1 MTRRRATSRNPA
13 RVQQR
18 IKAKRRAAP
27 EAPRKRRLSASSKA
41 KEVAQLS
48 RERDDAAEQLSAA
61 SEVLRVISRSPGEL
75 EPVFTTIL
83 GNAVRIC
90 RAKFGTLYLCE
101 GDGFRAVA
109 THNAPLAY
117 AEARAGLC
125 IHRQIPP
132 LAVQ

>member
-1 MTRRRATSRNPA
+1 M
-13 RVQQR
+13 QQR
-18 IKAKRRAAP
+18 SKAKRRAAP

-41 KEVAQLS
+41 EEVAQLS

-75 EPVFTTIL
+75 EPVFTAIL

-109 THNAPLAY
+109 THNAPPAY
-117 AEARAGLC
+117 AEARAGVV
-125 IHRQIPP
+125 HS